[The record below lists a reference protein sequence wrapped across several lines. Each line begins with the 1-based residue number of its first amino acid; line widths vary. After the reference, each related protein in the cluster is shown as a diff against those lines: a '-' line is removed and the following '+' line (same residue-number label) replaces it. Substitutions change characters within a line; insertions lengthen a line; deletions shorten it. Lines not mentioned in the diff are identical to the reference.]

1 MTGLCDVPGQARK
14 AYVFWRSMEVAMKRM
29 LVFTMMIL
37 AMSLPAAAQQ
47 NIGKIVS
54 IVGDV
59 DITSIR
65 GGGKFVPQIGATVTD
80 DHRIRTGNRSYAELL
95 LNEGSKLFVREVTVL
110 NLSGLKMAEAD
121 PPTRVQVVTGKL
133 RITMKKTFRSR
144 SLVLRTPTAVAGVR
158 GTDFGVVA
166 GRQETKLVVFEG
178 QVEVASSNQDVIKAY
193 VVKEREEV
201 SVGQDVPPTA
211 PRVVPGE
218 ILKSWFDYYDIDE
231 RSRIIIRNKRDEGL
245 LDGILRKK
253 DF

>member
-1 MTGLCDVPGQARK
+1 
-14 AYVFWRSMEVAMKRM
+14 MKRI
-29 LVFTMMIL
+29 LIFTLIIL
-37 AMSLPAAAQQ
+37 AGSLPAAAQQ
-47 NIGKIVS
+47 NIGRIVS

-59 DITSIR
+59 DITTVT
-65 GGGKFVPQIGATVTD
+65 GGVKFVPQIGVTITD

-95 LNEGSKLFVREVTVL
+95 LNDGSKLFVREVTVL
-110 NLSGLKMAEAD
+110 NLSGLKMAETD
-121 PPTRVQVVTGKL
+121 PPTRIQVVTGKL

-158 GTDFGVVA
+158 GTDFGVVV

-178 QVEVASSNQDVIKAY
+178 QVEVASSNKDVIKAW

-201 SVGQDVPPTA
+201 SVKKDVPPTA

-231 RSRIIIRNKRDEGL
+231 RSRIIIRNKRDEGF
-245 LDGILRKK
+245 LDGVLRKK

>member
-1 MTGLCDVPGQARK
+1 
-14 AYVFWRSMEVAMKRM
+14 MKKM
-29 LVFTMMIL
+29 LVLTMSIL
-37 AMSLPAAAQQ
+37 AGALPAAAQQ

-59 DITSIR
+59 DITSIA
-65 GGGKFVPQIGATVTD
+65 GGGKFVPQMGDMVTD

-95 LNEGSKLFVREVTVL
+95 LGDGSKLFVREVTVL

-121 PPTRVQVVTGKL
+121 PPTRIQVITGKL

-178 QVEVASSNQDVIKAY
+178 QVEVASSNQDLIKAY

-201 SVGQDVPPTA
+201 SVKKDAPPTA
-211 PRVVPGE
+211 PRIVPAE
-218 ILKSWFDYYDIDE
+218 ILKSWLDYYDIDE

-245 LDGILRKK
+245 LDGILKKK

>member
-1 MTGLCDVPGQARK
+1 
-14 AYVFWRSMEVAMKRM
+14 MKRT
-29 LVFTMMIL
+29 LIITMIVL
-37 AMSLPAAAQQ
+37 AGVLPASAQQ
-47 NIGKIVS
+47 NIGRILS

-59 DITSIR
+59 DITSIS

-80 DHRIRTGNRSYAELL
+80 DHRIRTGHRSYAELL
-95 LNEGSKLFVREVTVL
+95 LNDGSKLFVREVTVL
-110 NLSGLKMAEAD
+110 NLSGLKMVETD
-121 PPTRVQVVTGKL
+121 PPTRIQVVTGKL

-166 GRQETKLVVFEG
+166 GKQETKLVVFEG

-201 SVGQDVPPTA
+201 SVKKDVAPSA
-211 PRVVPGE
+211 PRVVPNE
-218 ILKSWFDYYDIDE
+218 ILNSWFDYYDIDE
-231 RSRIIIRNKRDEGL
+231 RSRIIIRNRGDEGL